1 MYKVYYLLMVRR
13 TVRCIADDRA
23 AGRRVPASVWG
34 ECEAAAPS
42 GLGGEADTQT
52 GSPHRK

>member
-1 MYKVYYLLMVRR
+1 MVRR